1 MKIKK
6 MKGEIMRKC
15 SIMFFLIISSSV
27 LGSEFKGN
35 VLLKFPREVNN
46 METGVREVSEPKI
59 EIPIISDYWSPPD
72 FSLGNWKCEFKR
84 DDLRNSSTVMVKCY
98 VGNKFST
105 EGNSTGILTMYSCG
119 RDSEQ
124 YVINLWNEGVDRHI
138 SIYCDEW

>member
-1 MKIKK
+1 MK
-6 MKGEIMRKC
+6 RK
-15 SIMFFLIISSSV
+15 IFYLILFPLSVVFSFNSV
-27 LGSEFKGN
+27 LGSDFKGN
-35 VLLKFPREVNN
+35 VHIKFPREVNN
-46 METGVREVSEPKI
+46 METGEREVSEPKI
-59 EIPIISDYWSPPD
+59 EIPITSDYWSPPN
-72 FSLGNWKCEFKR
+72 FSLGNWNCEFKR
-84 DDLRNSSTVMVKCY
+84 DDFRNSSTVMVRCY